1 MRSLTNRQ
9 FEASFDYSTRLPP
22 MNPACLVVTLAL
34 FCIAVIGSAAE
45 PPTSITL
52 EGTLLVGDFYGPPDY
67 GEKPSQDHSD
77 HSLFLQLPAPPVT
90 QLGDSKSLD
99 SFGPE
104 AQRTYFVQLVIDG
117 PDRSEVEK
125 AIGHKVE
132 VAGVPFAP
140 LTGHHRTPLLIDVK
154 LLKLLDAWHL

>member
-1 MRSLTNRQ
+1 
-9 FEASFDYSTRLPP
+9 
-22 MNPACLVVTLAL
+22 MNPARLVSTLAL
-34 FCIAVIGSAAE
+34 FCITLIGIAAE
-45 PPTSITL
+45 PSPSITL
-52 EGTLLVGDFYGPPDY
+52 EGTLLVGDFYGPPGY
-67 GEKPSQDHSD
+67 GENPSEDRSE

-104 AQRTYFVQLVIDG
+104 ARRTYFVQIVIDG
-117 PDRSEVEK
+117 PYRAEVEK

-132 VAGVPFAP
+132 ITGVPFAP

-154 LLKLLDAWHL
+154 SLERIDAWHR

>member
-1 MRSLTNRQ
+1 M
-9 FEASFDYSTRLPP
+9 
-22 MNPACLVVTLAL
+22 
-34 FCIAVIGSAAE
+34 
-45 PPTSITL
+45 
-52 EGTLLVGDFYGPPDY
+52 VGDYFGPPGY
-67 GEKPSQDHSD
+67 GENPSEDHSE

-90 QLGDSKSLD
+90 QLADSRSLD

-104 AQRTYFVQLVIDG
+104 AQRTYFAQVVIDG

-140 LTGHHRTPLLIDVK
+140 LTGHHRTPLLIHVK
-154 LLKLLDAWHL
+154 TLKPIDAWRW